1 MTHCDFFF
9 IFVYG
14 LFMTNSDNRVF
25 QEMLLRGFKFNTSLA
40 SYEKFKFMQ
49 TFKYEEYNSLYPAS
63 LFSFSKGSYQA
74 GIGTLC
80 YTQFLN
86 FSSAKIRVFQAAL

>member
-49 TFKYEEYNSLYPAS
+49 TLEYEKFYYTLYPTAHPY
-63 LFSFSKGSYQA
+63 LAFQKGSYKMA
-74 GIGTLC
+74 YIWELKC
-80 YTQFLN
+80 
-86 FSSAKIRVFQAAL
+86 

>member
-1 MTHCDFFF
+1 MMPDGQLVSKAKNEYRVFFTYMGKKAAASMTHCDFFF

-49 TFKYEEYNSLYPAS
+49 TFEYEK
-63 LFSFSKGSYQA
+63 LFKSPYIYIKWLTF
-74 GIGTLC
+74 
-80 YTQFLN
+80 
-86 FSSAKIRVFQAAL
+86 